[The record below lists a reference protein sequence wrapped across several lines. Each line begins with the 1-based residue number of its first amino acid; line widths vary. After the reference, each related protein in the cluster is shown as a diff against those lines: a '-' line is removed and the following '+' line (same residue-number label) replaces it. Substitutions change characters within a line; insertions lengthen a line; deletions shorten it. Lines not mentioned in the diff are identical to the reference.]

1 MSENYCIFASEKGN
15 VLMFKSSASLKNENN
30 QRPMNMNVIVIY
42 HQPQECGSPYLT
54 FISQETGEVVETVDV
69 PYGYYDSGR
78 KITDIYTPVYSFIEK
93 VRQSSVPTVGNLSLT
108 CRFYRNPKNYT
119 FRVTKVDN
127 IQEHTNVFTTWTAD
141 VHVEACIHTTKEN
154 YSSRRDHFRKKLQK
168 SGFDMSHWTLSNRYK
183 TPFKEFLTSICS
195 NYKDYHLI
203 NLIEI
208 G

>member
-1 MSENYCIFASEKGN
+1 
-15 VLMFKSSASLKNENN
+15 
-30 QRPMNMNVIVIY
+30 MNVIVIY

-54 FISQETGEVVETVDV
+54 FISQETGQVVETVDIST
-69 PYGYYDSGR
+69 GYYESGFE
-78 KITDIYTPVYSFIEK
+78 KTDIYTPVYFYTEQ
-93 VRQSSVPTVGNLSLT
+93 VNQSPMPTVDNVRLS
-108 CRFYRNPKNYT
+108 CNSHPGPNPKKYV

-127 IQEHTNVFTTWTAD
+127 IKEDPEFIPTWTAD
-141 VHVEACIHTTKEN
+141 VHVEVCTHETKWQ
-154 YSSRRDHFRKKLQK
+154 YDKSKDTFLQQLTEA
-168 SGFDMSHWTLSNRYK
+168 GFDMTSWELPTRQK